1 MFVRLRQYLRTNPPW
16 IAGTI
21 ATILTVISLPTGIWH
36 PWERT
41 GYNLL
46 FQLRPQ
52 LEWDDRIAII
62 GIDEQSL
69 REYGQFQSWSRDRY
83 VQLLQSLDTAYP
95 LVVGFD
101 IIFADR
107 SPRDEELAAAMETL
121 GTVVLARTWTRLQNG
136 QSTPLEPVPILAEV
150 AANQGQIVHQ
160 RDSDGISRQATLW
173 VNSADFAIPN
183 LGVAMV
189 EVENFLGETEGN
201 PPIAKIPEPDRDREF
216 QNRLINWVGKTESL
230 PTYSFFDIVEG
241 NFQPEDLRNKL
252 VLVGF
257 TATVADDPLRT
268 PLDFNPPTSGV
279 YLHAAI
285 IDNLL
290 RDRFLRRLPIW
301 GEILLLMPIGLLASL
316 LLARRTLQRR
326 LAVVL
331 AFPLVWFALALI
343 ILTWRTLWIPVATPI
358 GTLFLTATG
367 IQLREQ
373 WEKQQLMSLFEKY
386 VSPET
391 ANLIWQHKDE
401 FFQEGELLAAELA
414 ATVLFMDI
422 RGFTSISEKMT
433 PPELFRWLNRYLDAM
448 TACIMEHGG
457 VVDKYIGDAIMA
469 VFGVPFPHAE
479 SSDIQQDAL
488 NAIAASIA
496 MHHRLEQLN
505 AELQQ
510 NNSPLIRIGVGIHS
524 GLLMAGS
531 LGGQQRLNYS
541 VVGDTVNIAARL
553 ESLNKQVEEKRPY
566 NILISRETFE
576 LVRDRFAGKPVMEIQ
591 LRGRQE
597 RTQIF
602 TIINEQLSMNNK
614 ERTNNQE
621 QTTNNK

>member
-21 ATILTVISLPTGIWH
+21 ATILTIISLPTGIWN
-36 PWERT
+36 PLERA

-52 LEWDDRIAII
+52 QEWDDRIAVI
-62 GIDEQSL
+62 GIDEKSL
-69 REYGQFQSWSRDRY
+69 QEYGQFQSWSRDRY
-83 VQLLQSLDTAYP
+83 GQLLRSLDPAYP

-107 SPRDEELAAAMETL
+107 SPDDEKFAAQIETL
-121 GTVVLARTWTRLQNG
+121 GTVVLGRTWTRLQNG
-136 QSTPLEPVPILAEV
+136 RSTPLEPVPILAEV
-150 AANQGQIVHQ
+150 AANQGQIAHE
-160 RDSDGISRQATLW
+160 RDPDGISRWGTLW
-173 VNSADFAIPN
+173 VNSADFSIPN
-183 LGVAMV
+183 LGLAMV
-189 EVENFLGETEGN
+189 EVENFLREAEGK
-201 PPIAKIPEPDRDREF
+201 PPIATLLPPDPDIEF
-216 QNRLINWVGKTESL
+216 QNRLINWVGKTESI
-230 PTYSFFDIVEG
+230 PTYSFFDIAEG
-241 NFQPEDLRNKL
+241 HFKLADLQNKL

-257 TATVADDPLRT
+257 TATAADDPLRT
-268 PLDFNPPTSGV
+268 PLNANPPTSGV
-279 YLHAAI
+279 YIHAAI

-290 RDRFLRRLPIW
+290 GDRFLRRLPLW
-301 GEILLLMPIGLLASL
+301 GEILLLIPIGIATGL

-326 LAVVL
+326 LAVVFV
-331 AFPLVWFALALI
+331 FPFVWFALALMM
-343 ILTWRTLWIPVATPI
+343 LTWRTLWIPVATPI
-358 GTLFLTATG
+358 GTLFLAAMG

-373 WEKQQLMSLFEKY
+373 WEKQQLMRLFEKY

-391 ANLIWQHKDE
+391 ASLIWQHKDE
-401 FFQEGELLAAELA
+401 FFQEGELLAAELN

-433 PPELFRWLNRYLDAM
+433 PQELFRWLNRYLDTM

-469 VFGVPFPHAE
+469 VFGVPFPHAK
-479 SSDIQQDAL
+479 STDIQQDAI

-496 MHHRLEQLN
+496 MHQRLEKLN
-505 AELQQ
+505 EELQQ
-510 NNSPLIRIGVGIHS
+510 SDSPLIRIGVGIHS

-531 LGGQQRLNYS
+531 MGGMQRLNYS

-553 ESLNKQVEEKRPY
+553 ESLNKQVEEERPY

-576 LVRDRFAGKPVMEIQ
+576 LVRDRFIGKPVMEIQ

-597 RTQIF
+597 MTKIF
-602 TIINEQLSMNNK
+602 TILETKSK
-614 ERTNNQE
+614 E
-621 QTTNNK
+621 

>member
-1 MFVRLRQYLRTNPPW
+1 MFARLQHYLRTNPPW

-21 ATILTVISLPTGIWH
+21 ATILTVISIPTGIWN
-36 PWERT
+36 PLERA

-46 FQLRPQ
+46 FQVRSPS
-52 LEWDDRIAII
+52 EWDDRIIII
-62 GIDEQSL
+62 GIDEKSL
-69 REYGQFQSWSRDRY
+69 QEYGQFQSWPRDRY
-83 VQLLQSLDTAYP
+83 SKLLESLDRAYP

-107 SPRDEELAAAMETL
+107 SPEDKEFAAAMDAL
-121 GTVVLARTWTRLQNG
+121 GTVVLGRTWTRLQDG
-136 QSTPLEPVPILAEV
+136 RSTPLEPVPILAEV

-160 RDSDGISRQATLW
+160 RDPDGISREVTLW
-173 VNSADFAIPN
+173 VNNEADFSIPN
-183 LGVAMV
+183 LGLAMV
-189 EVENFLGETEGN
+189 EVENFLREAEGE
-201 PPIAKIPEPDRDREF
+201 PPIAKIPEPQGDREF
-216 QNRLINWVGKTESL
+216 QNRLINWIGKTESF
-230 PTYSFFDIVEG
+230 PTYSFFDIAEG
-241 NFQPEDLRNKL
+241 NFNPEDLRHKL

-257 TATVADDPLRT
+257 TATGANDPLRT
-268 PLDFNPPTSGV
+268 PLNVNPPTSGV

-285 IDNLL
+285 IDNILG
-290 RDRFLRRLPIW
+290 DRFLRRLPQW
-301 GEILLLMPIGLLASL
+301 GEFLLLIPIGLLASFL
-316 LLARRTLQRR
+316 LIQRTLQRR
-326 LAVVL
+326 LAIVL
-331 AFPLVWFALALI
+331 AFPIVWLALALI

-391 ANLIWQHKDE
+391 ASLIWQHKDE

-433 PPELFRWLNRYLDAM
+433 PPELFRWLNRYLDTM

-469 VFGVPFPHAE
+469 VFGVPFPHTQ
-479 SSDIQQDAL
+479 SDNIQQDAL

-496 MHHRLEQLN
+496 MHQRLEQLN
-505 AELQQ
+505 EELQQ
-510 NNSPLIRIGVGIHS
+510 GNSPLIRIGIGIHS

-531 LGGQQRLNYS
+531 LGGMQRLNYS

-553 ESLNKQVEEKRPY
+553 ESLNKQVTEERPY
-566 NILISRETFE
+566 NILISRETYE
-576 LVRDRFAGKPVMEIQ
+576 LVRDRFSGKPVMEIQ

-597 RTQIF
+597 MTQIY
-602 TIINEQLSMNNK
+602 TIISE
-614 ERTNNQE
+614 E
-621 QTTNNK
+621 